1 MNFTA
6 KIVNAFFHHDSDKDI
21 IKALYY
27 RIGEV
32 TSQQPGIAKYI
43 EARIKQFC
51 EEHPHV
57 ESYKELALTIMK
69 DMNQVNWNWND
80 VSRAFWAIR
89 LIDDEASFQLSVEER
104 QIFREE
110 MIEILGERFQ
120 HITKHEWITMP
131 LTIEDVQIPKVTWA
145 DVAIGAFIAFVV
157 GRYTA

>member
-1 MNFTA
+1 
-6 KIVNAFFHHDSDKDI
+6 
-21 IKALYY
+21 
-27 RIGEV
+27 
-32 TSQQPGIAKYI
+32 
-43 EARIKQFC
+43 
-51 EEHPHV
+51 
-57 ESYKELALTIMK
+57 MK

-120 HITKHEWITMP
+120 HITKHEWISMP